1 MGIYSSSTSTP
12 KSDKTSKSTQ
22 TRVAKKLLKKNV
34 DGKREQARV
43 RQARRRAKIKAGP
56 ETYQKEKEKR
66 RKKYQEKKE
75 KAANSVVKIVQRNQK
90 RKGVPKK
97 RCIILQWK
105 GTQKCGTKATPSELI
120 FLKKM
125 FDRDDVNQTNLSR
138 VYYIRKK
145 IKFLRIFMGVC

>member
-43 RQARRRAKIKAGP
+43 RQARRRAKIKASP

-97 RCIILQWK
+97 RCIILQ
-105 GTQKCGTKATPSELI
+105 
-120 FLKKM
+120 
-125 FDRDDVNQTNLSR
+125 
-138 VYYIRKK
+138 
-145 IKFLRIFMGVC
+145 